1 MAYEKQDWE
10 DALQASKSERSGF
23 DDNTD
28 ERKKK
33 KEARMMYIK
42 RSLYKEVKGLLKNK
56 VIKYKDIIRIH
67 GKYGIYVN
75 WALQRACGTPYE
87 NVKLLFK

>member
-1 MAYEKQDWE
+1 MAYEKQDWK
-10 DALQASKSERSGF
+10 DALQAAKPKGSGL

-33 KEARMMYIK
+33 KEARVMYIK

-56 VIKYKDIIRIH
+56 IIKYKDIIRIH
-67 GKYGIYVN
+67 GKYGIYVS
-75 WALQRACGTPYE
+75 WAL
-87 NVKLLFK
+87 